1 MLSIYDDIPTVT
13 NNVILPQTEFLINKL
28 TKILDNSSKTRF
40 LKEGIKTLILGK
52 PNVGKSSLLNS
63 FLGEERAIVSDIPGT
78 TRDFLDVYVNVN
90 GVNLRLIDTAGIH
103 HTEDYLENL
112 GVNIAKKF
120 INESELILLLLDI
133 NNILEPEDIILLNM
147 TKNKNRIIVGS
158 KSDLPIKM
166 KLSSEFKSQIVFV
179 SNHTQEGIENLK
191 KQIVTKFN
199 LQNIQEQNF
208 DYLFNLRQVNQLK
221 QAVLALENI
230 LSDVKRNMPIDIH
243 VIHLK
248 EAYQSL
254 ESILGSNLQDDLIN
268 ELFSKFCLGK

>member
-1 MLSIYDDIPTVT
+1 M
-13 NNVILPQTEFLINKL
+13 NKL

-120 INESELILLLLDI
+120 INESELILLLLDV

-268 ELFSKFCLGK
+268 ELFSKLCLGN